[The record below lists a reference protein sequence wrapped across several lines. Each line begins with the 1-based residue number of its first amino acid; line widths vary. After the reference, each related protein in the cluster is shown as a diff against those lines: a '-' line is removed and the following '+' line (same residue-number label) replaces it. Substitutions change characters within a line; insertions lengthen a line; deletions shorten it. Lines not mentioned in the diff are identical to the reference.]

1 MNNGTNI
8 PNDEIE
14 DADFDDVIEMDH
26 KSLKMKLPTVFNP
39 KLEELYDFN
48 NIFDLKANPQKDLEK
63 SELELEEEIKES
75 KLRADFLREVNERN
89 FSPFEKIKNN
99 YYLDGV
105 LAIKVK
111 KSLFGKVKGAEA
123 APNASSKII
132 SAMLSEYKPVITD
145 IEVDNPDFMD
155 NFKQGLIMAVDE
167 DDFDIDTLKVASGCP
182 KRKEMLKLIDEVKN
196 RNSLK
201 LGDELD
207 KPEPETAIKNSF
219 KLSDTDDILEN
230 IDDELELSSIGYDD
244 EMSDSDYNLEL
255 LALENFD
262 NPDLKLLA
270 HSPDSP
276 LNDFN
281 NEIPTL
287 PAPEQDFD
295 KVFNVDDLSFDDDLE
310 IKKDTKKTFD
320 RNEEMESLKDILSKE
335 SEPDKNSLNK
345 SNRNT
350 NRKNSKLRI

>member
-8 PNDEIE
+8 PNDEIV

-48 NIFDLKANPQKDLEK
+48 NIFDLKTNPQKDLEK

-99 YYLDGV
+99 YYLDGE

-123 APNASSKII
+123 APNASPKII

-167 DDFDIDTLKVASGCP
+167 DDFDIDTLKVARGCP

-196 RNSLK
+196 RHSLK

-207 KPEPETAIKNSF
+207 KPEPEAAIKNSF
-219 KLSDTDDILEN
+219 KLTDTDDISED
-230 IDDELELSSIGYDD
+230 IDDELELASIGYDD

-255 LALENFD
+255 LALEN
-262 NPDLKLLA
+262 DLVK
-270 HSPDSP
+270 
-276 LNDFN
+276 
-281 NEIPTL
+281 
-287 PAPEQDFD
+287 
-295 KVFNVDDLSFDDDLE
+295 
-310 IKKDTKKTFD
+310 
-320 RNEEMESLKDILSKE
+320 
-335 SEPDKNSLNK
+335 
-345 SNRNT
+345 
-350 NRKNSKLRI
+350 